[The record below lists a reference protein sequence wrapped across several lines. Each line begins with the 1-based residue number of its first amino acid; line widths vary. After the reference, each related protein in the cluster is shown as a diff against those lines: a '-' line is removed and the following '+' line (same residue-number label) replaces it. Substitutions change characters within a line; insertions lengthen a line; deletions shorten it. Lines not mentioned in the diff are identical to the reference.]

1 MRIIDRTN
9 DTVAEITGSWHAVIG
24 EKEICIFPNFNPT
37 GNERSN
43 YYKFPYD
50 LMTKDEFI
58 NAFAKDVY
66 NIKLTKD
73 IEIIF

>member
-37 GNERSN
+37 GNEKSN

-50 LMTKDEFI
+50 LMAKKDLI
-58 NAFAKDVY
+58 DSFARDVY
-66 NIKLTKD
+66 RIKLTND